1 MVVDV
6 AVGDGNPL
14 AGMRDVDETVVVV
27 LAGVEVARNVHMV
40 DPDVLGGLDAN
51 AIAVVGRDFGDL
63 QVAHDDVGHL
73 VDVETDAGQA

>member
-51 AIAVVGRDFGDL
+51 AIAVVGLDFGDL
-63 QVAHDDVGHL
+63 EVAHDDVGHL